1 MVHDHHNANIGECVD
16 PREML
21 LVTINSMPGIRYRE
35 LLRLTGLCNGVLAHH
50 LNILEKSFQ
59 IRVDRQREN
68 RTTRYYSTNIPR
80 RESDIL
86 RQLKNNVSRQI
97 IKFIIGHNLCTFNE
111 LVEHSGKASSTV
123 SWYLKRLREAGI
135 ISVRNTEYQ
144 LYYIENA
151 ELVSEVLDKYRES
164 FIDATVTSYSQM
176 IEEL

>member
-1 MVHDHHNANIGECVD
+1 M
-16 PREML
+16 
-21 LVTINSMPGIRYRE
+21 
-35 LLRLTGLCNGVLAHH
+35 AHH
-50 LNILEKSFQ
+50 LNILEKSVQ

-68 RTTRYYSTNIPR
+68 RTTRYYSTNIPT

-164 FIDATVTSYSQM
+164 FIDATVTNYSQM

>member
-1 MVHDHHNANIGECVD
+1 
-16 PREML
+16 ML

-35 LLRLTGLCNGVLAHH
+35 HLRLTGLCNGVLAHH
-50 LNILEKSFQ
+50 LNKLEKSFQ

-68 RTTRYYSTNIPR
+68 RTTRYYSTNIPT

-86 RQLKNNVSRQI
+86 RQLKNNVSREI

-164 FIDATVTSYSQM
+164 FIDAAVTNYSQM

>member
-1 MVHDHHNANIGECVD
+1 
-16 PREML
+16 ML

-50 LNILEKSFQ
+50 LNILEKSVQ

-68 RTTRYYSTNIPR
+68 RTTRYYSTNIPT

-135 ISVRNTEYQ
+135 ISVNISVNTEYQ

-164 FIDATVTSYSQM
+164 FIDATVTNYSQM